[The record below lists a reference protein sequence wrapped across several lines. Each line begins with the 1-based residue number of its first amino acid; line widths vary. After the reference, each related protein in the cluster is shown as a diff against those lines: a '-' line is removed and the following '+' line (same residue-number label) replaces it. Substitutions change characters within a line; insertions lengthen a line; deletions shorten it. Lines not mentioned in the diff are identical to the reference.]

1 MSDFKKWV
9 KNRDSNFF
17 EYISQ
22 DEFGDENLDQRK
34 ELVVLIGPPA
44 VGKST
49 YVAQKFPSDD
59 VFVINR
65 DDIVNYISDGIGMT
79 YDDMFVLPPKDSV
92 PNTSVSGMEKYGLVK
107 QAPSWMRWTKVV
119 FDKVQDAND
128 RINDMLKKRFKEGID
143 SGKNVVVVFMSLPN
157 DEDNALVIDTDALPD
172 QYNEA
177 LRRIVESTEGQQAK
191 DLADIL
197 GRRPSPDGSS
207 QTMLQKLHVSQR
219 LMKLSCWLN
228 RVSSQKHHHVTPS
241 LMHGLKIYFSDR
253 EPEQWHHLSGTN
265 H

>member
-1 MSDFKKWV
+1 MRFFMSDFKKWV

-119 FDKVQDAND
+119 YDKVQDAND

-143 SGKNVVVVFMSLPN
+143 SGKNVVVDMTNMTTTSRQSALKYAEGKDFFRRAVVFTMSESDLPN
-157 DEDNALVIDTDALPD
+157 LLKRMRDRSAKIAAEGGSKTIGDDVIS
-172 QYNEA
+172 
-177 LRRIVESTEGQQAK
+177 R
-191 DLADIL
+191 
-197 GRRPSPDGSS
+197 
-207 QTMLQKLHVSQR
+207 M
-219 LMKLSCWLN
+219 
-228 RVSSQKHHHVTPS
+228 VSSFEKVSPS
-241 LMHGLKIYFSDR
+241 EGFDKVDTVDTFSV
-253 EPEQWHHLSGTN
+253 
-265 H
+265 